1 MNSAASLP
9 SVVAESILKA
19 AAPSKVQTAPWKRRL
34 VNMSEDRA
42 CRFCLVH
49 GDAEG
54 VRLVN
59 SFLLPPAL
67 GGQPFD
73 ENRIVTC
80 MSCAKARSNRDV
92 LSWNSFFNCGT
103 EESRASV
110 LQQRDAVLSTASNHL
125 TATRVGASKAQVLA
139 CLRQR
144 WQQPRVKLFAHHSA
158 ERGYV
163 GWTVSGGED
172 QAHGEAAAIL
182 RFGFHAQP
190 VASDT
195 TGIVLMELAEPMFL
209 DAVMA
214 LVENG
219 ALVEPLPL
227 DDAVPVDPHNWQHWW
242 RYTFHNIDDLVRR
255 RPRLSGNNSRTKGT
269 LAYSL
274 ARLRD
279 RLPDDLKHLS
289 ARRMAIAAP
298 SPPRK
303 LSDKPSAVSERQ
315 AYRKRAEQERERQW
329 RTARADLDAY
339 KLSVA
344 NGSAHPATALE
355 LLEMEFHVLDLFDA
369 IKAW

>member
-1 MNSAASLP
+1 MTSATSLS

-19 AAPSKVQTAPWKRRL
+19 AAPSNVQTAPWKRRL
-34 VNMSEDRA
+34 VNVTEGRA
-42 CRFCLVH
+42 CGFCLAD
-49 GDAEG
+49 GNDED

-59 SFLLPPAL
+59 SFLLAPAL
-67 GGQPFD
+67 GGQAVD

-80 MSCAKARSNRDV
+80 LSCAKARSNRDV
-92 LSWNSFFNCGT
+92 LSWDSFLRRGT

-110 LQQRDAVLSTASNHL
+110 LLQRDAVLTVARNHL
-125 TATRVGASKAQVLA
+125 TATRAGASKAQVLA

-163 GWTVSGGED
+163 GWTVSGSED
-172 QAHGEAAAIL
+172 QAYGEAAAIL

-190 VASDT
+190 AVST
-195 TGIVLMELAEPMFL
+195 NGVVVMELAGTMFL
-209 DAVMA
+209 DAVWA
-214 LVENG
+214 LIENG
-219 ALVEPLPL
+219 ALVEPLSL
-227 DDAVPVDPHNWQHWW
+227 DDAVPVNPHNWQHWW
-242 RYTFHNIDDLVRR
+242 RYSFHSIDDLVRR

-289 ARRMAIAAP
+289 ARRTAIAAP

-303 LSDKPSAVSERQ
+303 FSTKPSAISERQ
-315 AYRKRAEQERERQW
+315 AYRKRVEQERERLW
-329 RTARADLDAY
+329 RTARDDIEAY
-339 KLSVA
+339 KESVA
-344 NGSAHPATALE
+344 RGNAHPATALE

-369 IKAW
+369 IKKW